1 MEHFRNYQGGSQGG
15 GSRHTGGSGV
25 RRSGGGYRRPVV
37 RQTSTSHTLGGTA
50 GGPWWGWQ
58 YGYYIP
64 YNYPFFE
71 YNPYVSY
78 VPYEVEVVEVEK
90 KPKVEKKVENFES
103 VKYVYPEFLK

>member
-50 GGPWWGWQ
+50 GGPWWVGNMDII
-58 YGYYIP
+58 YHTTILSL
-64 YNYPFFE
+64 NIIHMFHM
-71 YNPYVSY
+71 
-78 VPYEVEVVEVEK
+78 
-90 KPKVEKKVENFES
+90 
-103 VKYVYPEFLK
+103 FLMK

>member
-15 GSRHTGGSGV
+15 GSRRSGY
-25 RRSGGGYRRPVV
+25 RRSGYGGYRRPVV
-37 RQTSTSHTLGGTA
+37 RQNLGGTG

-64 YNYPFFE
+64 SNYPFFE